1 MEAQLPDALSCCNVE
16 RRSNMNTLV
25 PVDHAAPALPGQA
38 FRPIEPEKM
47 HLRQLFGMLLQ
58 RANLGLG
65 VAGVVFVLVLA
76 AFALKTPTYAAMG
89 SVVVDP
95 KQQNLA
101 SANQQPAGLPPD
113 TSAVDT
119 QVEVLRSP
127 ALAQAVVRRLRLYN
141 DPEFNP
147 DMRPGLFEWNRAK
160 TPVANPDAGLVARTS
175 DALMSHMWARR
186 AGLTYVIQVG
196 ATSTS
201 PQKAALLSNTI
212 MDTYLKR
219 QLDQKLAAVTRAN
232 KELGMSLEKMRQ
244 DAEVAEARVQQ
255 YRNAHG
261 LFSAQGATMAE
272 QEVST
277 LNQQIAIAKAE
288 AAEKRARLAAAQSQ
302 LRNGNGGADVGA
314 ALGSETVK
322 EMRKREAE
330 LSVKLAQL
338 QTDFTNDYPEVKRTS
353 AELRDIRMQIQSE
366 INRILSSLRADAQA
380 AAGREASLIGSR
392 GVAQGGLAANGEAQ
406 VGLLGLQQRADAAK
420 QIYEAYLNRA
430 KEVAAEGSLQ
440 QADATINSQAQI
452 PTAPHSPNMRLGAAL
467 ALVAA
472 LVSAAAAMLMAEF
485 WDKHLRSRLDVER
498 ELGVPFAGVLPDFR
512 SVKPKGLRGP
522 AAEPAEYL
530 VSHPFSGFAEAFRN
544 LRAFLMVS
552 SRGDDAKLI
561 AVTSAVPREGKSLT
575 SFCLARTLALSGSR
589 VVLVDCDLRQR
600 GASKLSGHQDVGL
613 VEVVQDKVPLEDA
626 LIHDEKSNCYVLPA
640 AGKSVPYDLFSNPET
655 DEVLRKLCDQFDYV
669 ILDAPPILGVADA
682 RILAAKADRVLYL
695 VQWNKTPLR
704 AAQSAVDILQECGAN
719 VAGALLTK
727 VNVKGQ
733 ARYGYGDSSDYYG
746 YFKNYYIAAA

>member
-1 MEAQLPDALSCCNVE
+1 
-16 RRSNMNTLV
+16 MNTLI
-25 PVDHAAPALPGQA
+25 PIAHELPAHPGQP
-38 FRPIEPEKM
+38 FRPIEPERM
-47 HLRQLFGMLLQ
+47 HLRQLFGILLQ
-58 RANLGLG
+58 RAKLGLG

-76 AFALKTPTYAAMG
+76 AFAMKTPTYSAMG

-95 KQQNLA
+95 KHQNLA
-101 SANQQPAGLPPD
+101 TSDPQQAGLPPD

-127 ALAQAVVRRLRLYN
+127 ALAEAVVRRLKLYN
-141 DPEFNP
+141 DPEFNAQ
-147 DMRPGLFEWNRAK
+147 MKPGLFGLKSAK
-160 TPVANPDAGLVARTS
+160 PAIANPDPRVIARTT
-175 DALMSHMWARR
+175 DALMAHMWARR
-186 AGLTYVIQVG
+186 AGLTYVVQIG
-196 ATSTS
+196 ATSAS
-201 PQKAALLSNTI
+201 PKKAALLTNTI
-212 MDTYLKR
+212 MDTYLNR
-219 QLDQKLAAVTRAN
+219 QLDEKLTAVTRAN
-232 KELGMSLEKMRQ
+232 SELGMSLEKMRQ
-244 DAEVAEARVQQ
+244 DAEAAEARVQQ
-255 YRNAHG
+255 YKNAHG
-261 LFSAQGATMAE
+261 LFSAEGATMAE

-277 LNQQIAIAKAE
+277 INQQLAIAKADT
-288 AAEKRARLAAAQSQ
+288 AEKRARLAAAQVQ

-314 ALGSETVK
+314 ALGSTTIMEL
-322 EMRKREAE
+322 RKREAE

-338 QTDFTNDYPEVKRTS
+338 QTDFTPEYPDVKRT
-353 AELRDIRMQIQSE
+353 AAQLHDIRAQIQSE
-366 INRILSSLRADAQA
+366 INRIMSSLRAEAQA
-380 AAGREASLIGSR
+380 AAGREASLLGSR
-392 GVAQGGLAANGEAQ
+392 GNAQGGLAANGQAQ
-406 VGLLGLQQRADAAK
+406 VGLLALQQRADAAK

-430 KEVAAEGSLQ
+430 KQVSAEGTLQ
-440 QADATINSQAQI
+440 QADATISSPAQI
-452 PTAPHSPNMRLGAAL
+452 PTSPSSPNMKLGAAL
-467 ALVAA
+467 AVLAG
-472 LVSAAAAMLMAEF
+472 LVSAGAAMLMAEF

-512 SVKPKGLRGP
+512 SVKPKGLRGA

-552 SRGDDAKLI
+552 ARGEEAKLI
-561 AVTSAVPREGKSLT
+561 AITSAVPREGKSLT
-575 SFCLARTLALSGSR
+575 SFCLARTLALSGAR

-600 GASKLSGHQDVGL
+600 GTTKLSGHHEVGL
-613 VEVVQDKVPLEDA
+613 VEVVQDKVPLSEA
-626 LIHDEKSNCYVLPA
+626 LIHDPKSNCFILPA
-640 AGKSVPYDLFSNPET
+640 CGKSVPYDLFSNPET
-655 DEVLRKLCDQFDYV
+655 DEVLRQLCEQFDYV

-704 AAQSAVDILQECGAN
+704 AAQSAIDILQECGAN

>member
-1 MEAQLPDALSCCNVE
+1 
-16 RRSNMNTLV
+16 MNTLI
-25 PVDHAAPALPGQA
+25 PIAHELPATPGQA

-47 HLRQLFGMLLQ
+47 HLRQLFGILLQ
-58 RANLGLG
+58 RAKLGLG
-65 VAGVVFVLVLA
+65 VAAVVFILVLA
-76 AFALKTPTYAAMG
+76 AFAMKTPTYSAMG
-89 SVVVDP
+89 SVVIDP
-95 KQQNLA
+95 KQTNLA
-101 SANQQPAGLPPD
+101 QAHDKDAGGYLPPD

-127 ALAQAVVRRLRLYN
+127 ALAEAVARRLKLWN

-147 DMRPGLFEWNRAK
+147 DMRPRLFGLVPARS
-160 TPVANPDAGLVARTS
+160 PIANPDPNLAARIG
-175 DALMSHMWARR
+175 DALMGHMWVRR
-186 AGLTYVIQVG
+186 AGLTYVLFVG
-196 ATSTS
+196 VNSTS
-201 PQKAALLSNTI
+201 PEKAAFLTNTVI
-212 MDTYLKR
+212 DTYLKR
-219 QLDQKLAAVTRAN
+219 QLDGKLAAVSRAN
-232 KELGMSLEKMRQ
+232 RELGLSLEKMRQ
-244 DAEVAEARVQQ
+244 DAEVAQANVQE
-255 YRNAHG
+255 YKNAHG
-261 LFSAQGATMAE
+261 LFSAEGATMAE

-277 LNQQIAIAKAE
+277 LNQQIALAKAE
-288 AAEKRARLAAAQSQ
+288 AAEKAARYTAAQAQ
-302 LRNGNGGADVGA
+302 LRNGGGGADVGA
-314 ALGSETVK
+314 ALGSETIK
-322 EMRKREAE
+322 ELRKQEAE

-338 QTDFTNDYPEVKRTS
+338 QTDFTPEYPEVKRTS
-353 AELRDIRMQIQSE
+353 AQLKDVRTQIQSE
-366 INRILSSLRADAQA
+366 INRILSNLRAEAQA
-380 AAGREASLIGSR
+380 AAGRESSLLASR
-392 GVAQGGLAANGEAQ
+392 GTAQGGLAANGQAQ
-406 VGLLGLQQRADAAK
+406 VGLLALQQRADAAK

-440 QADATINSQAQI
+440 QADATVNSQAQV
-452 PTAPHSPNMRLGAAL
+452 PTAPFSPNMKVGAAIALL
-467 ALVAA
+467 ASLVAGG
-472 LVSAAAAMLMAEF
+472 AAMLMAEF

-512 SVKPKGLRGP
+512 SVKPKGLRGSE
-522 AAEPAEYL
+522 AEPAEYL

-544 LRAFLMVS
+544 VRAFLMMS

-600 GASKLSGHQDVGL
+600 GATKLAGHHELGL
-613 VEVVQDKVPLEDA
+613 VEVVQDKVPFEKA
-626 LIHDEKSNCYVLPA
+626 LIRDPKSNCFILPA

-655 DEVLRKLCDQFDYV
+655 DEVLRKMAEKFDYV

>member
-1 MEAQLPDALSCCNVE
+1 
-16 RRSNMNTLV
+16 MNTLI
-25 PVDHAAPALPGQA
+25 PIGHELPAHPGQP
-38 FRPIEPEKM
+38 FRPIEPERM
-47 HLRQLFGMLLQ
+47 HLRQLFGILLQ
-58 RANLGLG
+58 RAKLGLG

-76 AFALKTPTYAAMG
+76 AFAMKTPTYSAMG
-89 SVVVDP
+89 AVVIDP
-95 KQQNLA
+95 KHENLA
-101 SANQQPAGLPPD
+101 QTNQQQAGYLPPD

-127 ALAQAVVRRLRLYN
+127 ALAEAVVRRLQLWN
-141 DPEFNP
+141 DPEFNSQ
-147 DMRPGLFEWNRAK
+147 MKPGLFGLA
-160 TPVANPDAGLVARTS
+160 PAHQPIANPDPRLVARTT
-175 DALMSHMWARR
+175 DALLSHMWVRR
-186 AGLTYVIQVG
+186 AGLTYVVQVG
-196 ATSTS
+196 ATSAS
-201 PQKAALLSNTI
+201 PRKAAMLSNTI

-219 QLDQKLAAVTRAN
+219 QLDDKLTAVTRAN
-232 KELGMSLEKMRQ
+232 KELGLSLEKMRQ
-244 DAEVAEARVQQ
+244 DAEAAEARVQE
-255 YRNAHG
+255 YKNAHG
-261 LFSAQGATMAE
+261 LFSAEGATMAE

-277 LNQQIAIAKAE
+277 INQQVALAKAD
-288 AAEKRARLAAAQSQ
+288 AAEKAARVSAAENQ
-302 LRNGNGGADVGA
+302 LHNGSAGADVGA
-314 ALGSETVK
+314 ALGSDTIK
-322 EMRKREAE
+322 ELRKQEAT

-338 QTDFTNDYPEVKRTS
+338 QTDFTPEYPEVKRT
-353 AELRDIRMQIQSE
+353 AAQLKDVRAQIQSE
-366 INRILSSLRADAQA
+366 INRILSSLRAEARA
-380 AAGREASLIGSR
+380 SSGRLGSLLASR
-392 GVAQGGLAANGEAQ
+392 GTAQGGLAANGQAQ
-406 VGLLGLQQRADAAK
+406 VGLFALQQRADAAK

-430 KEVAAEGSLQ
+430 KEVAAEGSIQ
-440 QADATINSQAQI
+440 QADATINSPAQI
-452 PTAPHSPNMRLGAAL
+452 PNSPSSPNMKLGAAL
-467 ALVAA
+467 AMLAGLVAA
-472 LVSAAAAMLMAEF
+472 GAAMLMAEF

-530 VSHPFSGFAEAFRN
+530 VSHPFSGFSEAFRN
-544 LRAFLMVS
+544 LRAFLMIS
-552 SRGDDAKLI
+552 GRGGDAKII
-561 AVTSAVPREGKSLT
+561 ALTSAVPREGKSLT

-600 GASKLSGHQDVGL
+600 GATKLAGQREVGL
-613 VEVVQDKVPLEDA
+613 VEVVQDKVPLSEA
-626 LIHDEKSNCYVLPA
+626 LIHDPKSNCYILPA

-655 DEVLRKLCDQFDYV
+655 DEVLRQLAEQFDYV

-704 AAQSAVDILQECGAN
+704 AAQSAIDILQECGAN

>member
-1 MEAQLPDALSCCNVE
+1 
-16 RRSNMNTLV
+16 MNTLI
-25 PVDHAAPALPGQA
+25 PIAHDLPAPHTGQA
-38 FRPIEPEKM
+38 FRPLEPEKM
-47 HLRQLFGMLLQ
+47 HLRQLFGIILQ
-58 RANLGLG
+58 RAKLGLA
-65 VAGVVFVLVLA
+65 VAAIVFILVMA
-76 AFALKTPTYAAMG
+76 AFALKTPTYSAMG

-95 KQQNLA
+95 LHQNLA
-101 SANQQPAGLPPD
+101 QTEQREGGVLPSDAG
-113 TSAVDT
+113 AIDT

-127 ALAQAVVRRLRLYN
+127 ALAEAVVRRLKLYN
-141 DPEFNP
+141 DPEFNAA
-147 DMRPGLFEWNRAK
+147 MKPGVFGLTPAK
-160 TPVANPDAGLVARTS
+160 PPIANPDKALLAQTT
-175 DALMSHMWARR
+175 DALLAHMWVHR
-186 AGLTYVIQVG
+186 AGLTYVVEVG
-196 ATSTS
+196 AKSTS
-201 PQKAALLSNTI
+201 PQKATMLTNVI
-212 MDTYLKR
+212 MDTYLQR
-219 QLDQKLAAVTRAN
+219 QLDSKLEAVTRAN

-244 DAEVAEARVQQ
+244 DAETAEAQVQQ

-261 LFSAQGATMAE
+261 LFSSEGATMAE

-277 LNQQIAIAKAE
+277 INQQLALAKAD
-288 AAEKRARLAAAQSQ
+288 AAEKAARLAAAQTQ

-314 ALGSETVK
+314 ALGSNTILEL
-322 EMRKREAE
+322 RKREAE

-338 QTDFTNDYPEVKRTS
+338 QTDFTPEYPEVKRTA
-353 AELRDIRMQIQSE
+353 AELHDIRAQIQSE
-366 INRILSSLRADAQA
+366 INRILSSLKAEAQA
-380 AAGREASLIGSR
+380 ASGREASLLASR
-392 GVAQGGLAANGEAQ
+392 GNAQGGLAANGQAQ
-406 VGLLGLQQRADAAK
+406 VGLLGLQQRAEATK

-430 KEVAAEGSLQ
+430 KQVAAAGSFQ
-440 QADATINSQAQI
+440 ESDATINSLAQI
-452 PTAPHSPNMRLGAAL
+452 PTAPTSPNMKLGAAL
-467 ALVAA
+467 ALLAA
-472 LVSAAAAMLMAEF
+472 LVSAGAAMLMAEF

-544 LRAFLMVS
+544 LRAFLIVS
-552 SRGDDAKLI
+552 ARGDDAKLI

-575 SFCLARTLALSGSR
+575 SFCLARTLALSGAR

-600 GASKLSGHQDVGL
+600 GTTKLSGHQEVGL
-613 VEVVQDKVPLEDA
+613 VEVVQDKVPLADA
-626 LIHDEKSNCYVLPA
+626 LILDPQSNCFILPA

-655 DEVLRKLCDQFDYV
+655 DEVLRKLCEQFDYV

-704 AAQSAVDILQECGAN
+704 AAQSAIDILQECGAN

-727 VNVKGQ
+727 VNVKDQ

>member
-1 MEAQLPDALSCCNVE
+1 
-16 RRSNMNTLV
+16 MNTLI
-25 PVDHAAPALPGQA
+25 PIAHEPPALPGQG
-38 FRPIEPEKM
+38 FRPIEPERM
-47 HLRQLFGMLLQ
+47 HLRQLFGILLQ
-58 RANLGLG
+58 RAKLGLG
-65 VAGVVFVLVLA
+65 VAGIVFVLVLA
-76 AFALKTPTYAAMG
+76 AFAMKTPTYSAQG
-89 SVVVDP
+89 SVVIDP
-95 KQQNLA
+95 KHENMAQADQKE
-101 SANQQPAGLPPD
+101 QGYLPPD

-127 ALAQAVVRRLRLYN
+127 ALAEAVVRRLQLWN

-147 DMRPGLFEWNRAK
+147 QMRPGLFGLGSAH
-160 TPVANPDAGLVARTS
+160 PPIANPDARLLARTT
-175 DALMSHMWARR
+175 DNLMSHMWVRR
-186 AGLTYVIQVG
+186 AGLTYVVQVG
-196 ATSTS
+196 AMSAS
-201 PQKAALLSNTI
+201 PKKAAMLTNTV
-212 MDTYLKR
+212 MDTYLNR
-219 QLDQKLAAVTRAN
+219 QLDDKLGSVTRAN
-232 KELGMSLEKMRQ
+232 KELGLSLEKMRQ
-244 DAEVAEARVQQ
+244 DAEAAEARVQE
-255 YRNAHG
+255 YKNAHG
-261 LFSAQGATMAE
+261 LYSAEGSTMAE

-277 LNQQIAIAKAE
+277 LNQQIAIAKAD
-288 AAEKRARLAAAQSQ
+288 AAEKAARYAAAQAQ
-302 LRNGNGGADVGA
+302 LRNGGGGADVGA
-314 ALGSETVK
+314 ALGSETIK
-322 EMRKREAE
+322 ELRKQEAE

-338 QTDFTNDYPEVKRTS
+338 QTDFTPEYPEVKRT
-353 AELRDIRMQIQSE
+353 AAQLKDVRTQIQSE
-366 INRILSSLRADAQA
+366 INRILSNLKAEATA
-380 AAGREASLIGSR
+380 AAGRESSLLGSR
-392 GVAQGGLAANGEAQ
+392 GAAQGGLAANGEAQ
-406 VGLLGLQQRADAAK
+406 VGLLALQQRADAAK
-420 QIYEAYLNRA
+420 QIYDAYLNRA
-430 KEVAAEGSLQ
+430 KQVAAEGSIQ
-440 QADATINSQAQI
+440 QADASVSSPAQV
-452 PTAPHSPNMRLGAAL
+452 PTQPFSPNMKLGAAL
-467 ALVAA
+467 ALLASVVAA
-472 LVSAAAAMLMAEF
+472 GAAMLMAEF

-544 LRAFLMVS
+544 LRAFLMIS

-600 GASKLSGHQDVGL
+600 GTTKLAGHQEAGL
-613 VEVVQDKVPLEDA
+613 VEVVQDKVPLEEA
-626 LIHDEKSNCYVLPA
+626 LIHDPKSNCYILPA

-655 DEVLRKLCDQFDYV
+655 DEVLRQLSEQFDYV

-704 AAQSAVDILQECGAN
+704 AAQSAIDILQECGAN